1 MNLKDFVAISVKGS
15 EQDLRLRRRKKVI
28 NDEGATL
35 VLGLVTDEGLVVV
48 NVDILDGTAL
58 VLLWRLQSVLGR
70 KAAVPSV

>member
-15 EQDLRLRRRKKVI
+15 EQDLRLRRRTKVV

-48 NVDILDGTAL
+48 NVDILDGTTL

>member
-15 EQDLRLRRRKKVI
+15 EQDLRLRRRTKVV

>member
-15 EQDLRLRRRKKVI
+15 EQDLRLRRRTKVI

>member
-15 EQDLRLRRRKKVI
+15 EQDLRLRRRTKVV
-28 NDEGATL
+28 NNEGATL